1 MEYIIKSNS
10 YRLLKEKIDN
20 ITANIDKE
28 NITYFDL
35 NENTIE
41 EILEECNYNS
51 LFNELKGIIVYNS
64 NIFSTKYEY
73 KEELE
78 KLEKYLNNPNQ
89 YTTLIFITDN
99 VSLKKKCVK
108 IIKDNNNYIELNKP
122 EKEELEIKIKEYLSN
137 NNYKIESNALN
148 KLINNLNSN
157 YDYILNEIDK
167 ILLVKKD
174 YVINIDDIEKYT
186 IKILEDNIFD
196 FIDCII
202 KKEDKKIYKFLEKYI
217 SSKNEPS
224 ILFAN
229 IATQYRLIYASKNL
243 TKQGYSEKDIATSF
257 DIHPYRIKLA
267 IQNSYNYT
275 NTELKEKLLYIGEL
289 DEKIKLGILDKYVA
303 LKLFLVN
310 L

>member
-20 ITANIDKE
+20 IIANIDKE

-35 NENTIE
+35 NENTTQ

-51 LFNELKGIIVYNS
+51 LFNEEKGIIVYNS
-64 NIFSTKYEY
+64 NIFSTKFEY

-78 KLEKYLNNPNQ
+78 KLESYLNNPNQ
-89 YTTLIFITDN
+89 YTTLVFITDN

-108 IIKDNNNYIELNKP
+108 MIKDNNNYIELKMP
-122 EKEELEIKIKEYLSN
+122 QKEELEDKIKEYLSN

-202 KKEDKKIYKFLEKYI
+202 KKD
-217 SSKNEPS
+217 
-224 ILFAN
+224 
-229 IATQYRLIYASKNL
+229 
-243 TKQGYSEKDIATSF
+243 D
-257 DIHPYRIKLA
+257 
-267 IQNSYNYT
+267 
-275 NTELKEKLLYIGEL
+275 
-289 DEKIKLGILDKYVA
+289 
-303 LKLFLVN
+303 
-310 L
+310 